1 MANKNSRLEFFFERR
16 ICCHAMQL
24 DLLITTT
31 PRLHVRSAPMS
42 PKKFKQFPKKSAR
55 ERTLKV
61 QALQASCR
69 KINAGNLQE
78 KEPLGSSLT
87 GF

>member
-1 MANKNSRLEFFFERR
+1 MANKILRLEFFFERR
-16 ICCHAMQL
+16 RDCHAMQL
-24 DLLITTT
+24 ELLITMT

-61 QALQASCR
+61 QGSARSNLADFLQASCR
-69 KINAGNLQE
+69 KIENWKPG
-78 KEPLGSSLT
+78 K
-87 GF
+87 